1 MPHVVI
7 SCFKADIPLLKL
19 DRIQQEI
26 AQILE
31 QELACSPVAISV
43 DLKQIE
49 PDSWREQVYLPNI
62 APRMDA
68 LIRKPG
74 YSYDGA

>member
-7 SCFKADIPLLKL
+7 SCFKADIPAPNLE
-19 DRIQQEI
+19 RIQQ
-26 AQILE
+26 QITDLLQ
-31 QELACSPVAISV
+31 QELACSPGAVSV
-43 DLKQIE
+43 DLKLVE
-49 PDSWREQVYLPNI
+49 PDSWKDSVYHAAI

-74 YSYDGA
+74 YSY

>member
-7 SCFKADIPLLKL
+7 NCFKA
-19 DRIQQEI
+19 EI
-26 AQILE
+26 ALPSQERIAQQIAALLQ
-31 QELACSPVAISV
+31 QELACSPGAISV
-43 DLKQIE
+43 DLNLVE
-49 PDSWREQVYLPNI
+49 PDSWKEDVYLAAI

-74 YSYDGA
+74 YSY

>member
-7 SCFKADIPLLKL
+7 NCFKADIPLPNL

-26 AQILE
+26 VHILQ
-31 QELACSPVAISV
+31 QELACSPGAVSV
-43 DLKQIE
+43 DLKLVE
-49 PDSWREQVYLPNI
+49 PDCWKDEVYLPI
-62 APRMDA
+62 IYPRMDS

-74 YSYDGA
+74 YSY

>member
-7 SCFKADIPLLKL
+7 SCFKAEIPLPNRE
-19 DRIQQEI
+19 RIQQEI
-26 AQILE
+26 AQILL
-31 QELACSPVAISV
+31 QELACSPGTISV
-43 DLKQIE
+43 DLKLVE
-49 PDSWREQVYLPNI
+49 PDCWKDQVYQPLI

-74 YSYDGA
+74 YSY